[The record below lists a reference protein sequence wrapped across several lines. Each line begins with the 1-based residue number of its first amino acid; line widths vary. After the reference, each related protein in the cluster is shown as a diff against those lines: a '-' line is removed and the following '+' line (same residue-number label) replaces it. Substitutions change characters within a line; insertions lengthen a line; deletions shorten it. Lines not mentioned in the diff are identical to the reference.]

1 MYTFTHIYVDI
12 QTWPYIIYTIC
23 IKPICKLSKS
33 HDQWMNIAPCI
44 YELRQVI
51 PRVHVPSFVNKD
63 KNKNISKKKN
73 LQQKKSFELK
83 VSFNSLALK

>member
-1 MYTFTHIYVDI
+1 
-12 QTWPYIIYTIC
+12 
-23 IKPICKLSKS
+23 
-33 HDQWMNIAPCI
+33 MNIAPCI